1 MRFEARTGRG
11 VGIGAPGAV
20 DTESSRHLRA
30 ESARLERR
38 AAEKELE
45 KQLDVPVFLGRLQR
59 LHARC
64 VRSEFKAKP
73 KSLVGI
79 FMARA

>member
-1 MRFEARTGRG
+1 
-11 VGIGAPGAV
+11 
-20 DTESSRHLRA
+20 
-30 ESARLERR
+30 
-38 AAEKELE
+38 LE